1 MEWLKELRKIVSHT
15 CIHEAISLSPAV
27 PAAAPVNIIVTSAV
41 SSTEIEVSWEEV
53 PAINENGVI
62 TTYEVLYSPLMTFG
76 GQIAAN
82 TTNTSQ
88 LNTTLTGLQE
98 YVEYNISVRAYTSVG
113 PGPYSD
119 GVVERTEEDCKS
131 HMHP

>member
-1 MEWLKELRKIVSHT
+1 MT
-15 CIHEAISLSPAV
+15 A
-27 PAAAPVNIIVTSAV
+27 TAV

-62 TTYEVLYSPLMTFG
+62 TVYEVLYSPLMTFE
-76 GQIAAN
+76 GQISTN

-119 GVVERTEEDCKS
+119 IVVERTEEDCKLLVS
-131 HMHP
+131 I

>member
-1 MEWLKELRKIVSHT
+1 M
-15 CIHEAISLSPAV
+15 SP
-27 PAAAPVNIIVTSAV
+27 
-41 SSTEIEVSWEEV
+41 TEIEVSWEEV
-53 PAINENGVI
+53 PAIDENGMI
-62 TTYEVLYSPLMTFG
+62 TMYEVQFVPLETFE
-76 GQIAAN
+76 GQISAS

-119 GVVERTEEDCKS
+119 LVVNRTLEDGKVLNLACNLYI
-131 HMHP
+131 